1 MAWIATAYDKQCRCV
16 VVKHLE
22 LDKRCDPGISKT
34 HNASGE
40 ARPPTEKGR
49 LSNLGHIAPPSNI
62 QHAHFS
68 TVWHGFLIGCACGR
82 VQLLAVLS
90 ICVLCHWLV
99 CFGVCAVSP
108 VPHYTS
114 MLRLLMKMVSH
125 VAGVTINTIQG
136 RTGKRD
142 RRRKRKRERER

>member
-16 VVKHLE
+16 VVEHLE

-40 ARPPTEKGR
+40 ARSPTEKGR

-68 TVWHGFLIGCACGR
+68 TVWHGFWIGCACGR
-82 VQLLAVLS
+82 VQLLTLHIDVATS
-90 ICVLCHWLV
+90 HEN
-99 CFGVCAVSP
+99 GVARGWSD
-108 VPHYTS
+108 H
-114 MLRLLMKMVSH
+114 
-125 VAGVTINTIQG
+125 
-136 RTGKRD
+136 
-142 RRRKRKRERER
+142 